1 MSETIDWSGKGIND
15 IDDMK
20 SKFRTWMKRQKKSD
34 GESYS
39 PKTITA
45 YINAL
50 KNSTIKLDLGDEVF
64 SNLFYYITL
73 DEFEKAHQKI
83 LNAPNFDSV
92 DKTAGNKSYSNGMV
106 LYKKFLSE
114 WDEPSCWIF
123 QGNPKYYDV
132 VGAVEAEDTLT
143 WTVNQYSKQI
153 KKGDKAY
160 IWLSGSD
167 SGIVASGTIMH
178 DPELKTP
185 NFQDPYT
192 RGEFLK
198 NDPYLAVEIQV
209 KRKFI
214 QFRVPR
220 AVLLADERTKQ
231 LEILKYPGATNFR
244 VTKAQDEVIESIIN
258 GNYERFPIVD
268 TPQVEVVGK
277 QRYWLYAP
285 GTNAHMWDEF
295 YKEGIMG
302 IGWDDVGDLTQF
314 KSKEDIKNALRQK
327 YDSDKP
333 YKHPGLE
340 LWQFAND
347 ISIGDIIFVKKGI
360 SLVLGCGVV
369 ESDYFFDAE
378 HDEYKNRRKVNWTHK
393 GEWEHP
399 GNAVSKLLTDITPF
413 TEYVEELKV
422 LVFEEEEIDDEPETK
437 YTDYSEND
445 FLNEVY
451 VGAGQY
457 ATLKSL
463 LLRKKNIIL
472 QGAPGVGKTYI
483 AQRLAFSIM
492 GEKDTSR
499 VKVVQFHQSY
509 SYEDF
514 VMGYR
519 PDGSGFNVKDGPFY
533 NFCKD
538 AKNDDEREYFFII
551 DEINRGNLSKIF
563 GELLML
569 IEGDKRGEGNAIRLL
584 YKDEQFFVPPNVYII
599 GMMNT
604 ADRSLALIDYALRRR
619 FAFYE
624 MEPAFSSEGFRNYQ
638 TTIQNSK
645 FDVLIKIVE
654 DLNKEISEDTSL
666 GKGFRIGH
674 SYFCTSDIVNDSWL
688 SDVVEYELLP
698 LLNEYWF
705 DEPTKV
711 DLWSRRLRGVIRG

>member
-50 KNSTIKLDLGDEVF
+50 KNSTIKLDLGDEVL
-64 SNLFYYITL
+64 SNLFYYIAP

-92 DKTAGNKSYSNGMV
+92 DKATENESYSNGMV
-106 LYKKFLSE
+106 LYKKFLNE
-114 WDEPSCWIF
+114 LGEPSCWIF
-123 QGNPKYYDV
+123 QNKPENYDV
-132 VGAVEAEDTLT
+132 VGAVKALDTLT
-143 WTVNQYSKQI
+143 LRVKQHREEI

-160 IWLSGSD
+160 IWQSGPD
-167 SGIVASGTIMH
+167 SGIIASGIIMN
-178 DPELKTP
+178 DPELTT
-185 NFQDPYT
+185 FQDPYI
-192 RGEFLK
+192 RGDFLK
-198 NDPYLAVEIQV
+198 NDDPYLAVEIKV

-214 QFRVPR
+214 QSRVLR
-220 AVLLADERTKQ
+220 AVLQADERTKQ
-231 LEILKYPGATNFR
+231 LDIFKQRQQGTNFR
-244 VTKAQDEVIESIIN
+244 VTKAQDEAIESIIN
-258 GNYERFPIVD
+258 GIE
-268 TPQVEVVGK
+268 
-277 QRYWLYAP
+277 
-285 GTNAHMWDEF
+285 
-295 YKEGIMG
+295 
-302 IGWDDVGDLTQF
+302 
-314 KSKEDIKNALRQK
+314 ED
-327 YDSDKP
+327 
-333 YKHPGLE
+333 
-340 LWQFAND
+340 
-347 ISIGDIIFVKKGI
+347 
-360 SLVLGCGVV
+360 
-369 ESDYFFDAE
+369 
-378 HDEYKNRRKVNWTHK
+378 
-393 GEWEHP
+393 
-399 GNAVSKLLTDITPF
+399 
-413 TEYVEELKV
+413 
-422 LVFEEEEIDDEPETK
+422 EIDDEPKTK
-437 YTDYSEND
+437 YYSEND
-445 FLNEVY
+445 FLNEAY
-451 VGAGQY
+451 MDAEHY

-519 PDGSGFNVKDGPFY
+519 PDGSGFTVKDGPFY
-533 NFCKD
+533 KFCEE
-538 AKNDDEREYFFII
+538 AKKDDEREYFFII

-584 YKDEQFFVPPNVYII
+584 YKDELFFVPSNVYII

-604 ADRSLALIDYALRRR
+604 ADRSLAMIDYALRRR
-619 FAFYE
+619 FAFFE
-624 MEPAFSSEGFRNYQ
+624 MEPAFSSEGFKSYQ
-638 TTIQNSK
+638 KTKQNSK
-645 FDVLIKIVE
+645 FDALIKIVE
-654 DLNKEISEDTSL
+654 DLNKDISEDISL

-674 SYFCTSDIVNDSWL
+674 SYFCTPDIVNDSWL

-705 DEPTKV
+705 DEPAKV
-711 DLWSRRLRGVIRG
+711 DLWSRRLRGVTRG